1 LQKELRRVDGDI
13 IALRHYLHGLSLT
26 LGEEHFSAELLR
38 LIHPKRTN
46 TRDFKVTTATAQ
58 QRGRRYQKLSPYV
71 HIFDASPEKAFH
83 FTNPVKR
90 GNAMCPTKRV
100 KHNNGTGGESP
111 MKQKAP
117 KFGFAGGLSM
127 TRDLVKQAEA
137 KLVALHSNRS
147 QLGRRIRALHYLLK
161 TIDTECVHLKTI
173 DTECVHSRR
182 TELYL
187 RPEAVKSKTNHHER
201 SKFETDSETAAISPI
216 ATKETRAAGPALT
229 ETSTKLRRACR
240 IALMESD
247 RPQYCEQILQRIHRR
262 ESVCIQGFRDPVIAV
277 AQELRAML
285 ADGEVI
291 QQTNKQLWQLNR
303 GWCGISEQEA

>member
-1 LQKELRRVDGDI
+1 VPDKKSQ
-13 IALRHYLHGLSLT
+13 
-26 LGEEHFSAELLR
+26 
-38 LIHPKRTN
+38 
-46 TRDFKVTTATAQ
+46 
-58 QRGRRYQKLSPYV
+58 
-71 HIFDASPEKAFH
+71 
-83 FTNPVKR
+83 
-90 GNAMCPTKRV
+90 
-100 KHNNGTGGESP
+100 HNNETGGESP
-111 MKQKAP
+111 MKGQKAP
-117 KFGFAGGLSM
+117 KFGFAGGLIM
-127 TRDLVKQAEA
+127 THDLVKQAEA

-161 TIDTECVHLKTI
+161 TIDTECVHSRP
-173 DTECVHSRR
+173 TEP
-182 TELYL
+182 YL

-303 GWCGISEQEA
+303 EWCGISEQEA